1 MLRNDAA
8 SFSSASGKDDVTA
21 HQPPCPRRLC
31 LPRSPAMRGPLP
43 PWWCVSYHLVEQQEP
58 GPSERGRE
66 EARERRHP
74 LTEEGSPQEGTHW
87 RVWGGH
93 RDAEDSISHTLWA
106 EGGQRGQ
113 QWAQQRGRARVH
125 SSLGAGGADGARGLR
140 TPHPLPGSPGLDP
153 LSAGL
158 ELAGRIHN
166 RGQIQSSKPR
176 RQRHADLSPRGSVGG
191 VLCSR
196 HGFLLCAAFRGAP
209 RPHHLCVFPLT
220 LSSEKGQDES
230 LNQAFQT

>member
-1 MLRNDAA
+1 MNSGPGRNGQVGPQVRTQRPETEPNTCGNLTDDDGSVSCQGGQDPLLRNDAA

-166 RGQIQSSKPR
+166 RGQI
-176 RQRHADLSPRGSVGG
+176 
-191 VLCSR
+191 
-196 HGFLLCAAFRGAP
+196 
-209 RPHHLCVFPLT
+209 
-220 LSSEKGQDES
+220 
-230 LNQAFQT
+230 